1 MVMVKDNIQLR
12 PGEYQI
18 LLKGNIIGKG
28 SLLPDYYLAMD
39 PGDVS
44 EPMDGISTKE
54 PAYGLDAIWIKSN
67 QKDEASFRG
76 YTVVNGATVVVTH
89 LTKLIEDN
97 AHLLLGRQEAQYL
110 VDQLKSTNPKVVEE
124 VIGPDKLTLGDCVKV
139 LQNLLAEKIN
149 IRDTLT
155 IFESL
160 ADHCKTAKNP
170 DVLTRYVRKALGRGI
185 CAKYLSYNEELVVLT
200 LDRAVEDIL
209 ISGIQYRD
217 DGSSFLQIEPS
228 MAQNILQKIAGS
240 VDKFQDTGTQPI
252 LLCGSLV
259 RWELKQLS
267 SRFIPGLV
275 ILAFDEIPPD
285 IKTKSVGIV
294 SL

>member
-1 MVMVKDNIQLR
+1 M
-12 PGEYQI
+12 
-18 LLKGNIIGKG
+18 
-28 SLLPDYYLAMD
+28 
-39 PGDVS
+39 
-44 EPMDGISTKE
+44 
-54 PAYGLDAIWIKSN
+54 
-67 QKDEASFRG
+67 
-76 YTVVNGATVVVTH
+76 
-89 LTKLIEDN
+89 
-97 AHLLLGRQEAQYL
+97 
-110 VDQLKSTNPKVVEE
+110 
-124 VIGPDKLTLGDCVKV
+124 
-139 LQNLLAEKIN
+139 
-149 IRDTLT
+149 
-155 IFESL
+155 
-160 ADHCKTAKNP
+160 
-170 DVLTRYVRKALGRGI
+170 
-185 CAKYLSYNEELVVLT
+185 VLT